1 MLRKSISQ
9 IQFAIVIVLLMVIGS
24 CANKETKNIS
34 RCLELVQDVE
44 NLQKQL
50 PKQIVEGVTLVRAEY
65 KDSVYSTWYEIDDK
79 GISFEKMSSMLEKR
93 RKEILDDV
101 SVSDGT
107 DRHNYELYV
116 EYNIRMRLIYCGKTT
131 HKQIEFT
138 ITPSEINEA
147 LHTKA
152 DAYKKLQ
159 MLINS
164 TKFITADSNGSTS
177 TPDIA
182 LKDSTVYITIT
193 IDEDHYNINGMG
205 IEDKEQAKS
214 DIMAEM
220 RSLNPK
226 LIRYMAD
233 ANCSLCY
240 LVIGLHS
247 KVESN
252 IDISS
257 SEIILNKVILDA
269 DEKLK
274 SEIVESDE

>member
-1 MLRKSISQ
+1 
-9 IQFAIVIVLLMVIGS
+9 
-24 CANKETKNIS
+24 
-34 RCLELVQDVE
+34 VQDVE

-50 PKQIVEGVTLVRAEY
+50 PKQIEEGVTLVRAEY
-65 KDSVYSTWYEIDDK
+65 KDSVYSTWFEIDDK
-79 GISFEKMSSMLEKR
+79 DISFEKMSSMLEKR
-93 RKEILDDV
+93 RNEILDDV
-101 SVSDGT
+101 SLSDGT
-107 DRHNYELYV
+107 DRHNYEMYV
-116 EYNIRMRLIYCGKTT
+116 EYNIRMRLIYCGKTSN
-131 HKQIEFT
+131 KQIEFT

-164 TKFITADSNGSTS
+164 TKFIIADNDGSTS
-177 TPDIA
+177 TPVIA

-193 IDEDHYNINGMG
+193 VDEDYYNINGMS
-205 IEDKEQAKS
+205 IEDKELAKTH
-214 DIMAEM
+214 IMADM

-226 LIRYMAD
+226 LIRFMAD

-240 LVIGLHS
+240 RVIGSHS
-247 KVESN
+247 KVGLN

-257 SEIILNKVILDA
+257 NEIILNKVILDA
-269 DEKLK
+269 DEKIK